1 MKVVKIKFN
10 SAGFREV
17 LQSDGAKSLV
27 KSATDSKA
35 AQVSGQGEFRH
46 GVFLGGPA
54 GRWIGY
60 VAADDKKALK
70 AESEDKVLSRL
81 I

>member
-1 MKVVKIKFN
+1 MSTVKIEFK
-10 SAGFREV
+10 SAGFQEILSSSGVR
-17 LQSDGAKSLV
+17 DLV
-27 KSATDSKA
+27 SSATESKA
-35 AQVSGQGEFRH
+35 AQVVGEGEFRH
-46 GVFLGGPA
+46 GVFLGGSA

-60 VAADDKKALK
+60 VAADDKKALR

>member
-1 MKVVKIKFN
+1 MSNVTIKFN

-17 LQSDGAKSLV
+17 LESDGVKGLVESTTNSLA
-27 KSATDSKA
+27 S
-35 AQVSGQGEFRH
+35 QVAGEGEFRH
-46 GVFLGGPA
+46 GVYLGGSA

-60 VAADDKKALK
+60 VTTDDKEAMK

>member
-17 LQSDGAKSLV
+17 LQSDGVKSLV
-27 KSATDSKA
+27 TSATDSKA
-35 AQVSGQGEFRH
+35 AQVSGRGEFRH

-54 GRWIGY
+54 GRWIGF
-60 VAADDKKALK
+60 VAADDKEALK

>member
-1 MKVVKIKFN
+1 MNVVKIEFN
-10 SAGFREV
+10 SAGFKEV
-17 LQSDGAKSLV
+17 LSSDEVKGLIEGTTESL
-27 KSATDSKA
+27 A
-35 AQVSGQGEFRH
+35 AEVAGDGEFRH
-46 GVFLGGPA
+46 GVFLGGSA

-60 VAADDKKALK
+60 VAADDKEALK